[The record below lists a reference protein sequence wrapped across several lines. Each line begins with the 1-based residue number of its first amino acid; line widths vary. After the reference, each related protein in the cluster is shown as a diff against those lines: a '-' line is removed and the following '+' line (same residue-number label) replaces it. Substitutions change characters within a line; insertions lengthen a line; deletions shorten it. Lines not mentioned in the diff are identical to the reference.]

1 MAGKSFTFS
10 PGGKTE
16 PIIDLGQ
23 GNADL
28 GYDPA
33 SKIMYVPQMMKGT
46 LHAIQLQ

>member
-1 MAGKSFTFS
+1 MAGKIFKFS
-10 PGGKTE
+10 AGGKTE

-28 GYDPA
+28 DYDAA
-33 SKIMYVPQMMKGT
+33 SKIMDVPQMMKGT